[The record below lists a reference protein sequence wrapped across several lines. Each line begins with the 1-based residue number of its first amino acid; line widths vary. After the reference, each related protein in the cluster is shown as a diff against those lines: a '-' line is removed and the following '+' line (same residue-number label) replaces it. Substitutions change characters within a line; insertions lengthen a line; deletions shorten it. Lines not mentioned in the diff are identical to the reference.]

1 MRRRRH
7 LCLAAATLTLLTAG
21 AAQGAPPHELRTNAN
36 TEPPVAQAKPDG
48 GGGLPFSALDLALLL
63 AGGGP
68 LLLIGA
74 SLRRRRPKPSMQPA
88 QEETLTLA

>member
-1 MRRRRH
+1 MRRRRY
-7 LCLAAATLTLLTAG
+7 LSLAAAALTLLTAG
-21 AAQGAPPHELRTNAN
+21 AANAASPQEPRVNSGA
-36 TEPPVAQAKPDG
+36 EPKAAEARSDS
-48 GGGLPFSALDLALLL
+48 GGGLPFSGLDVALLV

-74 SLRRRRPKPSMQPA
+74 SLRRRRPKPSVQPA

>member
-7 LCLAAATLTLLTAG
+7 LCLAAATLALLTAG
-21 AAQGAPPHELRTNAN
+21 AAHAASPQEPRTNPRA
-36 TEPPVAQAKPDG
+36 EPGPPQAKAD
-48 GGGLPFSALDLALLL
+48 GGGLPFSGLDLALLT

-74 SLRRRRPKPSMQPA
+74 SLRRRQSKPAVQPA